1 MASLESAGLES
12 TKKAQMARAIKMAR
26 DAKDAL
32 GLQQLSS
39 GTLEPAAYINS
50 LVERRKQ
57 AEQKGPETYSLSPG
71 SVLIDGSGKVIYK
84 ADFKPS
90 ESAKPKFDT
99 VKADDEVLTFKDGEL
114 MSRVP
119 IGDKTEAQTQVSLG
133 TINKTAELLDTVTRA
148 KNKLRKEE
156 GSSFNAAEGL
166 SGQLLS
172 NIGGQT
178 AYSLRNNEYQTL
190 AGQEALRE
198 IGRLKE
204 EAEKV
209 GSRGTGL
216 GQITQIEF
224 SALQSNLAALNT
236 GLSFEDQMES
246 LNKIERNLGILQ
258 GQASGED
265 IIDLIDFNQPSY
277 VSSGYIKKDGVLFY
291 YPNNSD
297 KEYYYDRNSK
307 KFEPIQ

>member
-1 MASLESAGLES
+1 
-12 TKKAQMARAIKMAR
+12 
-26 DAKDAL
+26 
-32 GLQQLSS
+32 
-39 GTLEPAAYINS
+39 
-50 LVERRKQ
+50 
-57 AEQKGPETYSLSPG
+57 
-71 SVLIDGSGKVIYK
+71 
-84 ADFKPS
+84 
-90 ESAKPKFDT
+90 
-99 VKADDEVLTFKDGEL
+99 

-119 IGDKTEAQTQVSLG
+119 IGDKTEAQTQVSLS

-156 GSSFNAAEGL
+156 GSLFNAAEGL

-307 KFEPIQ
+307 KFEPIK